1 MQWGLLMILLKKSE
15 YDMSYCDEENEASIE
30 QEAKN
35 FMKLICMKKSY

>member
-1 MQWGLLMILLKKSE
+1 MILSKKKSE